1 VLVLLVLLFQQ
12 VLLLV
17 LELRLL
23 LLLLLLLQ
31 ALLAQLLYACSRLAA
46 SHLPLLMCSVRCGST
61 AETSSVVLVKGY
73 AAVRRLD
80 TRACKKKLALPNTCT
95 GA

>member
-1 VLVLLVLLFQQ
+1 VLLFQQ

-17 LELRLL
+17 LELYLLL

-46 SHLPLLMCSVRCGST
+46 SHLPLLMCSV
-61 AETSSVVLVKGY
+61 
-73 AAVRRLD
+73 
-80 TRACKKKLALPNTCT
+80 
-95 GA
+95 